1 MNLNYSVNDEK
12 DSKKRIHYI
21 SNRIK
26 KLEKDISE
34 IKKKENK
41 SSLLNQNSKIIDNK
55 YVMTIDE
62 SKLKSKMKFIFTN
75 SQKDLIKNNLTFNG
89 NKNNNSLTKNNNN
102 NKKHFLRKIL
112 RKPSNCSNII
122 PEKKNAIL
130 NLNSQLNKRF
140 QRNNFLKNDNQIFN
154 SKIKP
159 SSDNNIRKIRPFF
172 SFDESYKSNI
182 INDKIKND
190 NKKNMNIYK
199 VNNKEKLEYE
209 FEIRRLKRE
218 LNQLKEENNKIKE
231 KLDNIKNINKDLMQ
245 SNIFLNE
252 SQNNILNELM
262 ILSRQNILYNNSS
275 NEQEG
280 EYADQ
285 NSNYNFPLENLMLNI
300 MDIKYYYE
308 NSLLVTQFFEGVNK
322 MLNKI
327 PLYNREIKSNNTNLL
342 KKINELIDIKNNLD
356 NTNNKYKYLLEEN
369 NKYYNYFSSL
379 LNNLN
384 LKNFLEL
391 EEFIKNLYL
400 KNLKEDDQMEKIKDT
415 LINETNST
423 KHNKEKKINYFSSN
437 HVINRIN
444 NIYNTNSI
452 NFSKLRNYISNKN
465 SDSRINKKKISYY
478 ITNKRLHNFNNKQF
492 LNRTDQIENF
502 NQNYIINLKNQTDYF
517 PSFYI
522 KNNSYMYDKHNS
534 NFESKKMRKIKAN
547 YLYNDKKLNNNFYS
561 NGTYNSS
568 NKFINQSIFFNN
580 DEDINFNE
588 INNNFSGKKE
598 LKKHY
603 TCNNLNKKG
612 SGHIKNHSVF
622 IFNQ

>member
-89 NKNNNSLTKNNNN
+89 NKNNNSLTKNNN
-102 NKKHFLRKIL
+102 KKYFLRKIL

-218 LNQLKEENNKIKE
+218 LNQLKEENNKIKK
-231 KLDNIKNINKDLMQ
+231 KLDNIKNINKDIMQ

>member
-89 NKNNNSLTKNNNN
+89 NKNNNSLTKNNN
-102 NKKHFLRKIL
+102 KKYFLRKIL

-231 KLDNIKNINKDLMQ
+231 KLDNIKNINKDIMQ